1 MKPRLATLLLALDWI
16 AFVAAFVLT
25 CSAQRNVLWWLRLD
39 WSGWFGELAELS
51 ALGTV
56 SAGFVWILWL
66 AVTLLWSALWLA
78 RPAPAKVKPAV
89 DLASAAAARQQLAPV
104 ASMMET
110 RPDLKDK
117 ILRLHQSLEKI

>member
-39 WSGWFGELAELS
+39 WSGWFGELAELG

-66 AVTLLWSALWLA
+66 AATLLWSLLWLV
-78 RPAPAKVKPAV
+78 RPAPAKAKPAV
-89 DLASAAAARQQLAPV
+89 ALASAAAARQQLAPV

>member
-1 MKPRLATLLLALDWI
+1 MKPRLPALLLALDWI
-16 AFVAAFVLT
+16 AFAAAFALT
-25 CSAQRNVLWWLRLD
+25 CIAQRNVLWWLRLD
-39 WSGWFGELAELS
+39 WSGWFGEVAELA

-66 AVTLLWSALWLA
+66 AMTLLWSAVWLA
-78 RPAPAKVKPAV
+78 RPAPAAAKPAV
-89 DLASAAAARQQLAPV
+89 EGASAAAARQQLAPA

-117 ILRLHQSLEKI
+117 ILRLHQSLDKI